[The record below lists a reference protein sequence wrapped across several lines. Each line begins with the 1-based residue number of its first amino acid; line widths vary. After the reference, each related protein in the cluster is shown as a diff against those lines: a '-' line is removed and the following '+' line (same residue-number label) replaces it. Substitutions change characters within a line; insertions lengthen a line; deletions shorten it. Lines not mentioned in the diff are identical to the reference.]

1 MLYDLDLRI
10 TYDYEATA
18 GTSRHL
24 LRVVPRE
31 LPGVQ
36 HVLSHRLTVDP
47 PPAESSVFTDAF
59 GNVTQDVLL
68 RDRHDSLDIHVH
80 CRVGRTAPEPSAAAG
95 TPLDALGAEIG
106 AVRSLDADAPHHYL
120 GASTLVRPRRR
131 TTEFA
136 RDALRQGLAGATV
149 GASGEAGATV
159 VGSRGEGR
167 ALVDSRGEERARVDS
182 CGAALAVRRVGLA
195 LYHAMTFD
203 SKATEVDTPFEHAF
217 DARRGVCQDFTHIMI
232 ACLRGLGIPA
242 GYVSGF
248 IRTKPPPGQ
257 ERLAGADAMHAWVR
271 AWCGAQAGWLQYDPT
286 NAIEVGD
293 DHIVVALGRDYFDV
307 SPAKGVLRT
316 AGSHT
321 GRQAVDLVEAQAS

>member
-10 TYDYEATA
+10 SYDYEATV

-36 HVLSHRLTVDP
+36 HVLSHRLTVEP

-68 RDRHDSLDIHVH
+68 RERHDSLDIHVH
-80 CRVGRTAPEPSAAAG
+80 CRVERTAPEPSAAAG
-95 TPLDALGAEIG
+95 TPLDALGAEIA
-106 AVRSLDADAPHHYL
+106 AVRSLDADAPHHDL
-120 GASTLVRPRRR
+120 GASPLVRPRRR

-136 RDALRQGLAGATV
+136 RDALRAGLSGAP
-149 GASGEAGATV
+149 
-159 VGSRGEGR
+159 
-167 ALVDSRGEERARVDS
+167 VDS
-182 CGAALAVRRVGLA
+182 CGAAQAVRLIGQA
-195 LYHAMTFD
+195 LHHAMTFD
-203 SKATEVDTPFEHAF
+203 AKATDVDTPFEHAF

-248 IRTKPPPGQ
+248 IRTKPPPGH

-271 AWCGAQAGWLQYDPT
+271 AWCGAKFGWLQYDPT
-286 NAIEVGD
+286 NAIEAGD

-316 AGSHT
+316 AGAHT
-321 GRQAVDLVEAQAS
+321 GKQAVDLVEAQA

>member
-1 MLYDLDLRI
+1 MLTTAMLYDLDLRI
-10 TYDYEATA
+10 AYDYEATV

-36 HVLSHRLTVDP
+36 RVLSHQLTVSP
-47 PPAESSVFTDAF
+47 SPAESSVFTDAF
-59 GNVTQDVLL
+59 GNVTHDVLL
-68 RDRHDSLDIHVH
+68 RERHDQLDIHVH
-80 CRVGRTAPEPSAAAG
+80 CRVERTTPEPSAATG
-95 TPLDALGAEIG
+95 TALSALGAEVD
-106 AVRSLDADAPHHYL
+106 AVRALDADAPHHYL
-120 GASTLVRPRRR
+120 GASALVRPRRR

-136 RDALRQGLAGATV
+136 HEALREGLSGASADACGAVQVV
-149 GASGEAGATV
+149 GAV
-159 VGSRGEGR
+159 R
-167 ALVDSRGEERARVDS
+167 AV
-182 CGAALAVRRVGLA
+182 GAAQAVGAVQAVRLIGQA
-195 LYHAMTFD
+195 LHRAMVFEPGSTD
-203 SKATEVDTPFEHAF
+203 VDTPFDRAF
-217 DARRGVCQDFTHIMI
+217 DARRGVCQDFSHIMI

-248 IRTKPPPGQ
+248 IRTTPPPGQ

-286 NAIEVGD
+286 NAVDVRD
-293 DHIVVALGRDYFDV
+293 DHIVVALGRDYFDI

-321 GRQAVDLVEAQAS
+321 GKQAVDVVEVERI